1 MYSMEVKMKTIL
13 YSHFGEKV
21 HKLKLKNGMQV
32 HILPK
37 EDPYYTT
44 YVELSIPFG
53 AMDLS
58 YKDQGQI
65 FHTPY
70 GTAHFLEHKI
80 FAMPDGD
87 AFSKFTSL
95 GVDANAMTSYNQTS
109 YLFIATQ
116 KVNEALTHLLDM
128 MDTPYF
134 TDENVLSEQSII
146 AEELKMYLDDP
157 NVVMQNHI
165 MEMMYHVHPLRYDI
179 GGTLESIQEI
189 TKETLFHIYE
199 RFYRVDNRL
208 ITIAGKVNLKEIKA
222 FFKAYDEKHP
232 KQVSHVKTV
241 LPKEP
246 KRLVLKHVV
255 ETKDLNLNKLM
266 IGIKLPILKNMKKDQ
281 IKNELALSL
290 GLNMLL
296 GSSSEM
302 YERLLA
308 KKYINASFYVNT
320 TFEKQ
325 AEYIMIYAESKKVY
339 ALKKML
345 IDYLVYDAIG
355 DLDQIAFER
364 YKKVYLGQ
372 FVFALNSLETKAY
385 LYGKYYHMGSSLF
398 EVVPILQSVTFEDVQ
413 KALKRIEKKYIAT
426 LIYKKPK

>member
-1 MYSMEVKMKTIL
+1 MKTIN

-21 HKLKLKNGMQV
+21 HIIKLKNGMQV

-37 EDPYYTT
+37 EEPYYTT
-44 YVELSIPFG
+44 YVELSLPYG
-53 AMDLS
+53 AMDLV
-58 YKDQGQI
+58 YKDKDMIYQ
-65 FHTPY
+65 TPY

-87 AFSKFTSL
+87 AFSKFSSL

-116 KVNEALTHLLDM
+116 KVKEALTHLLDM

-134 TDENVLSEQSII
+134 TDENVDSEKNII

-157 NVVMQNHI
+157 NVVMQNKI
-165 MEMMYHVHPLRYDI
+165 MEMMYHEHPMKYDI
-179 GGTLESIQEI
+179 GGTLESIQDV
-189 TKETLFHIYE
+189 TKETLFHVYE
-199 RFYRVDNRL
+199 RFYHPGNRL
-208 ITIAGKVNLKEIKA
+208 VTIAGKVNLKEIKA
-222 FFKAYDEKHP
+222 FFKDYDEKHP
-232 KQVSHVKTV
+232 KVTTHVKTI

-246 KRLVLKHVV
+246 KRLVQKHVV
-255 ETKDLNLNKLM
+255 ETKDIQLSKLM
-266 IGIKLPILKNMKKDQ
+266 MGIKLPLLRSMKKDQ

-296 GSSSEM
+296 GSSSKM
-302 YERLLA
+302 YEMLLS

-325 AEYIMIYAESKKVY
+325 AEYIMIYAESKKVD
-339 ALKKML
+339 ALKKL
-345 IDYLVYDAIG
+345 LQDYLVNDAIN
-355 DLDQIAFER
+355 DLDPISYER

-398 EVVPILQSVTFEDVQ
+398 DVVPVLQSVTFEDV
-413 KALKRIEKKYIAT
+413 KHALSRIEKKYIAT
-426 LIYKKPK
+426 LIYKKNDK